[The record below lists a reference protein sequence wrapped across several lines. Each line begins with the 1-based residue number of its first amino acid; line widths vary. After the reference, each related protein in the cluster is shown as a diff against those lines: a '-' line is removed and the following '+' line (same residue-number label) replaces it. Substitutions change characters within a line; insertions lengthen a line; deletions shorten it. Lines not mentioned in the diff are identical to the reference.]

1 MKNIGMYLR
10 NIIQAEY
17 HKVDKRLEKYNLVK
31 GQASLL
37 SLIKKNDGATQ
48 NELADLLNVRYSSM
62 SERLYKLE
70 IMGYIRKAV
79 AEENQK
85 YKRIFIT
92 TEGKKAVIQCNRILN
107 EFEESLYKGFTKKE
121 LKQLEDSL
129 EKIMKNIER
138 MQAYN

>member
-1 MKNIGMYLR
+1 MRNIGMYLR
-10 NIIQAEY
+10 NVTQAEY

-37 SLIKKNDGATQ
+37 SLIKRNDGATQ
-48 NELADLLNVRYSSM
+48 NELAALLNVRYSSM

-70 IMGYIRKAV
+70 ALGYIRKSV

-92 TEGKKAVIQCNRILN
+92 TEGKKAVIQCNKILN
-107 EFEESLYKGFTKKE
+107 EFEEALYKGFTKKE
-121 LKQLEDSL
+121 IKQLEDSL
-129 EKIMKNIER
+129 EKMMRNIEK
-138 MQAYN
+138 MQAYK